1 MKIFPASELH
11 KKALE
16 FIEEVTANA
25 DQVQNQVLSEILSRS
40 ANVEYLQRHGLNGH
54 TDRKTFKKVI
64 PIINTYDDIKPDIDR
79 IIATG
84 YDSANSSSA
93 TILCGQP
100 ITKFFCSSGTSSG
113 VRKRVP
119 VTEDDTNRRWFFRS
133 LTMPVV
139 SQYIPGLEKGKAMNI
154 MIVKPEVKTPGGLS
168 VSPSTTG
175 FYNCKQF
182 KDQLL
187 HKTDPYNNYTSPIE
201 TILCEDSNQSM
212 YSQLLCGLY
221 QNDLVFRVGAPF
233 GSSFAL
239 VMSYLQ
245 KHWPYLCS
253 DIRTGNVDSTLVKD
267 PVVRGAV
274 KKILVEPN
282 PRLADFIE
290 TECKRSQLSSSW
302 EGILSRLWPNAKYIE
317 TVVTGTMSQYIPTID
332 FLSNGLP
339 IVCTRYST
347 SECYMGINLNPLCRP
362 DEVSYTLIPTMAYYE
377 FLPVRSNINYNA
389 LHEAQQ
395 EQEELV
401 DLVNVKLGQE
411 YEIFITTYTG
421 LYRYR
426 VGDVLRVS
434 GFKNSAPQFNFI
446 CRSNTLLSIDG
457 DKTNEMELQNAMNKA
472 ADHLRKLNVS
482 LVDYTSYADTS
493 TVPGHYVLYWE
504 LQQCNNNN
512 AAITSKIETSVSS
525 SVFEECCLIME
536 ESLSSVYRG
545 CRVYSKS
552 IGPLEIKIVDTRT
565 FGKLLDYAVTQ
576 GAAVNQYKTP
586 RSVKLGPITKLLNP
600 CVLAN
605 YFSPKCPKF
614 VPGT

>member
-1 MKIFPASELH
+1 MKIFPTSELH

-40 ANVEYLQRHGLNGH
+40 ANVDYLQRHGLNGH

-79 IIATG
+79 IIANGNDT
-84 YDSANSSSA
+84 A
-93 TILCGQP
+93 ILCGQP
-100 ITKFFCSSGTSSG
+100 ITKFFCSSGTSSA
-113 VRKRVP
+113 VRKRIP

-133 LTMPVV
+133 LVMPVV
-139 SQYIPGLEKGKAMNI
+139 SQYIPGLEKGKAMYI
-154 MIVKPEVKTPGGLS
+154 MIVKPEVKTPGGLT
-168 VSPSTTG
+168 VSASTTG

-182 KDQLL
+182 QDQLL
-187 HKTDPYNNYTSPIE
+187 LKTDPYNNYTSPIE

-233 GSSFAL
+233 GSSFTL
-239 VMSYLQ
+239 VMRYLQ
-245 KHWPYLCS
+245 EHWPYLCS
-253 DIRTGNVDSTLVKD
+253 DIRTGNVDDTHVKD
-267 PVVRGAV
+267 PVVRDAV
-274 KKILVEPN
+274 KKILVKPN
-282 PRLADFIE
+282 PTLADFIE
-290 TECKRSQLSSSW
+290 TECKRSQLSW
-302 EGILSRLWPNAKYIE
+302 EGIVSRLWPNAKYIE
-317 TVVTGTMSQYIPTID
+317 TIVTGTMSQYIPSID

-339 IVCTRYST
+339 IVCARYST

-362 DEVSYTLIPTMAYYE
+362 NEVSYTLIPTMAYYE
-377 FLPVRSNINYNA
+377 FLPVRSNNNYNA
-389 LHEAQQ
+389 LHEAPQ
-395 EQEELV
+395 EQQLV

-434 GFKNSAPQFNFI
+434 GFKNNAPQFNFI
-446 CRSNTLLSIDG
+446 CRSNTLLSIDS
-457 DKTNEMELQNAMNKA
+457 DKTNEMELQNAVNKA

-493 TVPGHYVLYWE
+493 TIPGHYVLYWE

-512 AAITSKIETSVSS
+512 NAAITSNIATSVSS

-552 IGPLEIKIVDTRT
+552 IGPLEIKIAETGT
-565 FGKLLDYAVTQ
+565 FRKLLDYAVTQ

-586 RSVKLGPITKLLNP
+586 RSVKLGPITELLNSW
-600 CVLAN
+600 VLSN
-605 YFSPKCPKF
+605 HFSPKCPKF

>member
-1 MKIFPASELH
+1 MKIFPTSELH

-25 DQVQNQVLSEILSRS
+25 DQVQNQVLSEILSCS
-40 ANVEYLQRHGLNGH
+40 ANVEYLQRHGLNGR

-64 PIINTYDDIKPDIDR
+64 PIVNTYDDIKPDIDR

-84 YDSANSSSA
+84 ND
-93 TILCGQP
+93 TIILCGQP
-100 ITKFFCSSGTSSG
+100 ITKFFCSSGTSSA
-113 VRKRVP
+113 VRKRIP

-133 LTMPVV
+133 LVMPVV
-139 SQYIPGLEKGKAMNI
+139 SQYVPGLEKGKAMYI

-168 VSPSTTG
+168 VSASTTG

-182 KDQLL
+182 QDQLL
-187 HKTDPYNNYTSPIE
+187 HKTDPFNNYTSPIE

-221 QNDLVFRVGAPF
+221 QNDSVFRVGAPF
-233 GSSFAL
+233 GSSFTL
-239 VMSYLQ
+239 VMRYLQ
-245 KHWPYLCS
+245 EHWPYLCS
-253 DIRTGNVDSTLVKD
+253 DIRTGNVDDTQVKD
-267 PVVRGAV
+267 PVVRHAV
-274 KKILVEPN
+274 KKILAKPN
-282 PRLADFIE
+282 PTLADFIE

-302 EGILSRLWPNAKYIE
+302 EGIVSRLWPNAKYIE
-317 TVVTGTMSQYIPTID
+317 TIVTGTMSQYIPTID

-339 IVCTRYST
+339 IVCARYST
-347 SECYMGINLNPLCRP
+347 SECYMGINLNPLCTP
-362 DEVSYTLIPTMAYYE
+362 NEVSYTLIPTMAYYE
-377 FLPVRSNINYNA
+377 FLPVRSNNNYNA
-389 LHEAQQ
+389 LHEAPQ
-395 EQEELV
+395 EQELV

-434 GFKNSAPQFNFI
+434 GFKNNAPQFNFI
-446 CRSNTLLSIDG
+446 CRSNTLLSIDS
-457 DKTNEMELQNAMNKA
+457 DKTNEMELQNAVNKA

-493 TVPGHYVLYWE
+493 TIPGHYVLYWE

-512 AAITSKIETSVSS
+512 AASTIATSISS

-552 IGPLEIKIVDTRT
+552 IGPLEIMIVETGT
-565 FGKLLDYAVTQ
+565 FRKLLDYAVTQ

-586 RSVKLGPITKLLNP
+586 RSVKLGPITKLLNSW
-600 CVLAN
+600 VLSN
-605 YFSPKCPKF
+605 HFSPKCPKF